1 MKLTDQQFLFELLST
16 PSPTGFELAGQ
27 KKWLSYIKKH
37 TKITGNDAYGSAWG
51 TIKGAK
57 KGLTIMLESHADE
70 IGYMTK
76 YITDDGFIH
85 IDRIGGSDAATA
97 RGRKVNI
104 LTKKGPVPGI
114 IGNTA
119 IHIREWRDE
128 KAPKM
133 HELYIDVGAKDKKEV
148 EKLGIRVGLPI
159 VYDYNP
165 YLLGKDLLVSRA
177 LDNRIGGYILAQ
189 VAKQISKKTKDLAG
203 QVHFVNAVQEEIGGF
218 GASMV
223 TNRLK
228 PDIAICLDVC
238 HSTDTPGIDK
248 TKFGGN
254 KLRSGPTITHGT
266 CNHPLLVERIVDV
279 AKKKKIDIQHE
290 ASAYHSGTDTDKI
303 FQVAEGIPSAL
314 VSLPLR
320 YMHSVVEAVSIKDIE
335 STVDLLASVVLSLR
349 SNDQFTLSL

>member
-1 MKLTDQQFLFELLST
+1 MKLTDQAFLFDLLNT
-16 PSPTGFELAGQ
+16 PSPTGFELEGQ
-27 KKWLSYIKKH
+27 KKWLSFVKKH
-37 TKITGNDAYGSAWG
+37 TKTSGNDAYGSAWG
-51 TIKGAK
+51 TVKGAK

-76 YITDDGFIH
+76 YITDEGFIH

-97 RGRKVNI
+97 RGRKVAI
-104 LTKKGPVPGI
+104 LTKKGPVHGI

-119 IHIREWRDE
+119 IHIRDWRDE

-133 HELYIDVGAKDKKEV
+133 HELFIDIGAKNKKEV

-159 VYDYNP
+159 VYADEP
-165 YLLGKDLLVSRA
+165 YLLGKDMVVSRA

-189 VAKQISKKTKDLAG
+189 VLKNVAKKSKDLAG
-203 QVHFVNAVQEEIGGF
+203 TVHVVNAVQEEIGGY

-228 PDIAICLDVC
+228 PDVAICLDVT

-248 TKFGGN
+248 TKFGAI
-254 KLRSGPTITHGT
+254 KLRSGPSVTHGT
-266 CNHPLLVERIVDV
+266 CNHPLVVERIMDV
-279 AKKKKIDIQHE
+279 AKKKNIDLQHD

-320 YMHSVVEAVSIKDIE
+320 YMHSVVEAVSMSDIE
-335 STVDLLASVVLSLR
+335 STVDLLTSVVLSLR